1 MAAAGQGTATIDFGA
16 WPGSNEASAVITGVA
31 DIAAGASAE
40 AWPMAEASG
49 SHTAADAAWAARFYS
64 LTCGAVAAGEG
75 FTIHARSEH
84 KLQGTFAA
92 RYVWANPE

>member
-1 MAAAGQGTATIDFGA
+1 MATAGQGTVTIDFGV
-16 WPGSNEASAVITGVA
+16 WPGSNEAAAVIAGVA

-49 SHTAADAAWAARFYS
+49 AHTAADAAYAARFYS
-64 LTCGAVAAGEG
+64 LTCGAVVAGAG
-75 FTIHARSEH
+75 FTIYARSEH

-92 RYVWANPE
+92 RYVWANPG